1 MRADARRQSF
11 ALFRLVW
18 QLKLF
23 ASVHKCMSSKD
34 LKSIV
39 VEDINKL

>member
-1 MRADARRQSF
+1 MRAEKKAGF
-11 ALFRLVW
+11 ASFRLVW

-39 VEDINKL
+39 VEDTSKL